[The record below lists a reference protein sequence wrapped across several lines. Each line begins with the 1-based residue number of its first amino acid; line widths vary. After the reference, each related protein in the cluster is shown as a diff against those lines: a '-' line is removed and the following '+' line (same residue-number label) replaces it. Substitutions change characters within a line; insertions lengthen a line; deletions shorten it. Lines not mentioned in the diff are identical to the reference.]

1 MSASL
6 EDTSPFNDSN
16 HENNQD
22 GGKVLIG
29 PDDGNVYLAVDVG
42 SREGQAQNVKD
53 GDPFDGSS
61 CILGAGQNGEAVSDN
76 PLVDG
81 GQETQNDDIEE
92 WDGASALT
100 GRYYAYGIRNSF
112 GMDFD
117 PVTGKTMGYR
127 KTNQPK
133 TMK

>member
-1 MSASL
+1 
-6 EDTSPFNDSN
+6 
-16 HENNQD
+16 
-22 GGKVLIG
+22 V
-29 PDDGNVYLAVDVG
+29 VDVG

-61 CILGAGQNGEAVSDN
+61 CILGSGQNGEAVSDN

-100 GRYYAYGIRNSF
+100 GRYYAYGMHMVYETALVWTLTLSQVELWDTEN
-112 GMDFD
+112 
-117 PVTGKTMGYR
+117 
-127 KTNQPK
+127 
-133 TMK
+133 

>member
-1 MSASL
+1 M
-6 EDTSPFNDSN
+6 
-16 HENNQD
+16 
-22 GGKVLIG
+22 VLVG
-29 PDDGNVYLAVDVG
+29 PDYGNVYLVVDVG
-42 SREGQAQNVKD
+42 NRESQAQNVKD

-61 CILGAGQNGEAVSDN
+61 CILGSGQNWEAASDN

-112 GMDFD
+112 GIWY
-117 PVTGKTMGYR
+117 GL
-127 KTNQPK
+127 
-133 TMK
+133 